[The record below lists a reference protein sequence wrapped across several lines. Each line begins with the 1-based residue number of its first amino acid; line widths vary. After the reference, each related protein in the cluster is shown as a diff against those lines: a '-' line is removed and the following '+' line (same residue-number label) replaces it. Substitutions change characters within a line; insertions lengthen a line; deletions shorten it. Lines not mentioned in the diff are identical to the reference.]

1 MELNLK
7 LLDKIDNLVKLT
19 DNYDSGFKK
28 IFELNTNDKLDEKN
42 IEILYSMTKNFILIR
57 KIHGEIILM
66 VNKLINSVNIEDIN
80 NLDKKQEKK
89 LNKINTKTKDKDKD
103 KDKNENDDNDDD
115 DNNLTKSLYEIST
128 FSTLLNNINDLVNN
142 IDYEYKKIAIK
153 YPRFINKSKITL
165 IIISADND
173 EDHAKYIK
181 LIEELKSDYPEHKYK
196 LIKCGN
202 KKTDLNKCENELKE
216 YGIKIKSVKSL
227 PILYIVNNSNVTEV
241 PISKIGGGIEQIK
254 NLIE

>member
-19 DNYDSGFKK
+19 DNFDSGFKI

-42 IEILYSMTKNFILIR
+42 IKILYSMTKNFILIR
-57 KIHGEIILM
+57 KIHGELIFM

-80 NLDKKQEKK
+80 NSDKKQEKK
-89 LNKINTKTKDKDKD
+89 SNKTNTKTKDKDEY
-103 KDKNENDDNDDD
+103 ENDDN
-115 DNNLTKSLYEIST
+115 NNLNKSFYEIST

-142 IDYEYKKIAIK
+142 IDHEYKKIAIK
-153 YPRFINKSKITL
+153 YPKFINKSQITL
-165 IIISADND
+165 IIILEDND
-173 EDHAKYIK
+173 EEDTKYIK
-181 LIEELKSDYPEHKYK
+181 LIEGLKSEYPEHKYK

-202 KKTDLNKCENELKE
+202 KKTDINKCENELKE

-227 PILYIVNNSNVTEV
+227 PLLYIVNNSNITEV